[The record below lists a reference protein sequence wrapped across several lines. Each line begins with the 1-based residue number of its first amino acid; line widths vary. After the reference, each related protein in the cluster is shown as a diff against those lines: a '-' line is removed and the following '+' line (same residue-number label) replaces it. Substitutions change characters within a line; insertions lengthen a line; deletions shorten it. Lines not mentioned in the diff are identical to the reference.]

1 MAKQTILI
9 ELQVVDKNAT
19 KSTKDFK
26 QSVDGVTKAQQDY
39 FKALQPNNLQIEK
52 YKILTAQA
60 TAATKQKAI
69 AEMNAAAATKEGRT
83 QSGLNN
89 AILLETGRLASDASY
104 GFTAIANNLSQVVS
118 LFGSFVK
125 TQGGVIASFKE
136 LGRSLIG
143 SGGILIAIQLLISFG
158 PKIFEFFQGMLGQ
171 SRLLAET
178 FKDAGSTVEDSAGKF
193 ETYVGTLESA
203 TKSSSEKAKAIK
215 KLNEEFPEYISSLE
229 QAGISLDDVKNGTD
243 AAKKANDE
251 YRDSLLELAMA
262 RAAQNKIDELAA
274 EQLQAEIDFKQE
286 LKDKSY
292 EVTEQRYKE
301 ILAQREELRQSGIT
315 GAALEKAENR
325 IGTAQERRYVN
336 ARSRFEE
343 SQDALKEQI
352 ETLVEYTKIEDKEAD
367 SGGRGGR
374 GIRAKNFKQQLL
386 NLEKLEESYRKKSIR
401 DDILT
406 EEEKISN
413 QDLFEK
419 EDLRIRLEAFKN
431 RQDLR
436 LKEFKDEQDLR
447 LKELKESDATAGEI
461 AEAEAK
467 VRDAKI
473 KAEAEVRESK
483 IKAEQEAADVLV
495 QIKAKTNTKFMMLET
510 KRMEAEGKILEDLA
524 NKKIDLLKSELDY
537 YVSDEYVQKK
547 EAKLQ
552 QDVADAEFN
561 LKFNSKNIEERA
573 ANEKKLFEAQT
584 VLREEELAN
593 DVAYYEKKAAVQMQ
607 YVGFTEQ
614 VGSLIGKLAGDN
626 EKMQEIA
633 LLIEKGAATAKVVIE
648 TQKANQIALA
658 TITSYAGTPLA
669 SATPFIKAQMVRNK
683 IGAGLAIA
691 NIWATSTKSKSAGGG
706 GGAGD
711 GGGAGNVIQAPE
723 FNVVGASPESQLA
736 QTVSSAQAAPVK
748 AFVVSK
754 DISTQQELDRNTTD
768 VASFG

>member
-1 MAKQTILI
+1 MAKQKILI

-19 KSTKDFK
+19 KSTQQFK

-39 FKALQPNNLQIEK
+39 FKALQPSNVQIEK
-52 YKILTAQA
+52 YKLLTAQA
-60 TAATKQKAI
+60 TAATKAKAM
-69 AEMNAAAATKEGRT
+69 AELNAASATKEGRT

-104 GFTAIANNLSQVVS
+104 GFTAIANNLSQVVT
-118 LFGSFVK
+118 LFSSFVK
-125 TQGGVIASFKE
+125 TQGSVGASFRE
-136 LGRSLIG
+136 LGKSIMGTGGLLIG
-143 SGGILIAIQLLISFG
+143 VQLLISFG
-158 PKIFEFFQGMLGQ
+158 PKLVSFFSELMGK
-171 SRLLAET
+171 SNLLKET
-178 FKDAGSTVEDSAGKF
+178 FKDAGSTVESSAGKF
-193 ETYVGTLESA
+193 ETYIGTLESA
-203 TKSSSEKAKAIK
+203 TKSSAEKERAIK
-215 KLNEEFPEYISSLE
+215 KLNKEFPDYIKSLD
-229 QAGISLDDVKNGTD
+229 QAGVSLDDVKNGTD
-243 AAKKANDE
+243 AAKNANDA

-286 LKDKSY
+286 LRDKSY
-292 EVTEQRYKE
+292 EVTEQRYQE

-336 ARSRFEE
+336 ARSRFDEA
-343 SQDALKEQI
+343 QDILKKEV
-352 ETLVEYTKIEDKEAD
+352 ETLVEYTKIEDDENKKR
-367 SGGRGGR
+367 GRSTR
-374 GIRAKNFKQQLL
+374 DRVKDFKQQLL
-386 NLEKLEESYRKKSIR
+386 NLDKLEESYRKKSIR

-419 EDLRIRLEAFKN
+419 EDLKIRLDAFNK

-436 LKEFKDEQDLR
+436 LKEFK
-447 LKELKESDATAGEI
+447 ESDASAEEI
-461 AEAEAK
+461 A
-467 VRDAKI
+467 
-473 KAEAEVRESK
+473 KAEAEVTDSK
-483 IKAEQEAADVLV
+483 IKAAQEAADVLV
-495 QIKAKTNTKFMMLET
+495 QIQAKTNTKFMMLET
-510 KRMEAEGKILEDLA
+510 KRQEAEGKILEDLA

-537 YVSDEYVQKK
+537 YVSDEYVEKK

-552 QDVADAEFN
+552 QDIADAEFN
-561 LKFNSKNIEERA
+561 LEFNSKNIEERA
-573 ANEKKLFEAQT
+573 ANERKLFDAQT
-584 VLREEELAN
+584 VLKEEELAN
-593 DVAYYEKKAAVQMQ
+593 EVDYIEKKAAIQMQ

-626 EKMQEIA
+626 ETMQEAA

-691 NIWATSTKSKSAGGG
+691 NIWATSTKSKSAAGG
-706 GGAGD
+706 GGAG
-711 GGGAGNVIQAPE
+711 GGTGAGGSVIQAPD
-723 FNVVGASPESQLA
+723 FNVVGASAESQLA

-754 DISTQQELDRNTTD
+754 DISTQQELDRNTTNI
-768 VASFG
+768 ASFG